1 MSVFKEIFS
10 NENIRFI
17 GNVSLG
23 SDISIQELRSAY
35 SAVVLATG
43 AQSSQ
48 EISIGNKIS
57 QHKNV
62 IHAREFISWYNGLP
76 GYDLGETVKF
86 SEISEVI
93 IIGNGNVALDC
104 ARIILKKPQE
114 LMVTDIVPDFIE
126 NLKSSSVKN
135 IHMIGRRSHVQ
146 SAFAIKELRE
156 VSKIPYINL
165 MVNESE
171 KKIGNEIPNNLI
183 ELSQNR
189 PLKRKIDLIN
199 CLPNTKC
206 EVNKNLILRFLLNP
220 CAINTKTSDERVCQS
235 VSFEKMTLQGEVGS
249 QKAVGL
255 RSYETIPCQLV
266 IVSTGYSVIPL
277 AGEEVD
283 LSTQGVKNSCGRIPN
298 QFGIQNRYT

>member
-1 MSVFKEIFS
+1 
-10 NENIRFI
+10 
-17 GNVSLG
+17 
-23 SDISIQELRSAY
+23 
-35 SAVVLATG
+35 
-43 AQSSQ
+43 
-48 EISIGNKIS
+48 
-57 QHKNV
+57 
-62 IHAREFISWYNGLP
+62 
-76 GYDLGETVKF
+76 
-86 SEISEVI
+86 
-93 IIGNGNVALDC
+93 
-104 ARIILKKPQE
+104 
-114 LMVTDIVPDFIE
+114 
-126 NLKSSSVKN
+126 
-135 IHMIGRRSHVQ
+135 MIGRRSHIQ

-156 VSKIPYINL
+156 LSKIPYINL
-165 MVNESE
+165 MIDKSE

-220 CAINTKTSDERVCQS
+220 CAINTKISDERVCYS

-277 AGEEVD
+277 AGEKVD

-298 QFGIQNRYT
+298 QFGIHDSYI